1 MVKFIKNIIL
11 KLIYAIVFTYILVFV
26 PVIIGYRPLVVL
38 SGSMEPILKVGGILY
53 YQKINIEDYKKG
65 DILVYATEDH
75 IISHR
80 IVDITN
86 DGFITKGDN
95 NKVLDSKVNLNQVLG
110 KGTNFS
116 IPYIGYYADFIYNH
130 KYILYFFTIYIVI
143 DLINYNIN
151 NRSKNE

>member
-26 PVIIGYRPLVVL
+26 PVIIGYKPLVVL

-65 DILVYATEDH
+65 DILVYATKDH

-80 IVDITN
+80 IVDIAS

>member
-26 PVIIGYRPLVVL
+26 PVIIGYRPWVVL

-95 NKVLDSKVNLNQVLG
+95 NKDPDKDPVEESQIISKEI
-110 KGTNFS
+110 FS
-116 IPYIGYYADFIYNH
+116 IRYLGLPAVFLN
-130 KYILYFFTIYIVI
+130 K
-143 DLINYNIN
+143 INWSSAPDTSSIE
-151 NRSKNE
+151 KGM

>member
-26 PVIIGYRPLVVL
+26 PVIIGYKPLVVL

-65 DILVYATEDH
+65 DILVYATKDH

-80 IVDITN
+80 IVDIAS

-95 NKVLDSKVNLNQVLG
+95 NEVLDSKVNLNQVLG